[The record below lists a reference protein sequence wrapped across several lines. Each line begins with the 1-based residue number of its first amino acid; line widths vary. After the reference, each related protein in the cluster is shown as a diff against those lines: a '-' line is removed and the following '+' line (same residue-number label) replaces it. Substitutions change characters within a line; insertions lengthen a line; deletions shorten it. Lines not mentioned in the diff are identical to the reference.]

1 MLPSCFLPRPARP
14 HPPLARALTLA
25 CLLLAPVSHA
35 FADTVWMENGD
46 RLTGTIKSLD
56 GGKLLI
62 ETPYGGVISVDK
74 KAIRTMES
82 QTAVVIPGGLK
93 EPEKQVELRAAD
105 AGKVTV
111 VADNT
116 PQVTPLSELDTF
128 MKPRTRIPDLVWKG
142 NLALGLNTK
151 KASTETENYS
161 AVFNGQASHGDWRHI
176 LGATYNKD
184 TEDKDVN
191 TDNYGGRY
199 ALDYFITQ
207 KFFWEGRTFYKHDQ
221 VEDVSRQFALG
232 TGPGY
237 QFWDDELGAFSLT
250 GLVGRVYYKYQD
262 SSRDNFYAAGVRWDY
277 RRVLYNQR
285 MEAFVK
291 GEFSRPLS
299 NTADFTLDVETGLRY
314 KLTDWAALTLSY
326 AREQVSGGRQSVNE
340 RRFMTGLGVTW

>member
-1 MLPSCFLPRPARP
+1 MSKPVFPLRQAQPRPPFA
-14 HPPLARALTLA
+14 LAFTAS
-25 CLLLAPVSHA
+25 CLLLGTASHA

-62 ETPYGGVISVDK
+62 ETPYGGTITVDK

-82 QTAVVIPGGLK
+82 QTAVLVPGGIK
-93 EPEKQVELRAAD
+93 EGDQQVELKAAEP
-105 AGKVTV
+105 GKVAV
-111 VADNT
+111 VADT
-116 PQVTPLSELDTF
+116 GKEIKPLSELDAF
-128 MKPRTRIPDLVWKG
+128 MKPHTRIPDLVWKG

-161 AVFNGQASHGDWRHI
+161 GVFNGEASHGDWRHI

-184 TEDKDVN
+184 TEDEKTN

-199 ALDYFITQ
+199 SLDYFITQ
-207 KFFWEGRTFYKHDQ
+207 KMFWEGRTFYKRDQ

-250 GLVGRVYYKYQD
+250 GLLGRVYYKYQD
-262 SSRDNFYAAGVRWDY
+262 GGRDNFYAAGVRWDY
-277 RRVLYNQR
+277 RRVLYQQK

-326 AREQVSGGRQSVNE
+326 AREQVSGGRQNVNE
-340 RRFMTGLGVTW
+340 RRLMTGLGVTW